1 MHPSLDAHSW
11 KLLVEECR
19 AVCEFVWK
27 FSYFIRSKCFIT
39 FVSHARAYEQRTLN
53 LGTDSARILLVT
65 NKALLYTLLLYI
77 CYTYKNS
84 REKIARLQKPTAENE
99 QTNLWLFVS
108 ERVAILKSGRLHF
121 EATITMEEICNS
133 SVTSLAPF
141 LGLIRFDCRSSSAND
156 RPYSR
161 IFLVLF
167 SALCEKKGLWDAV
180 YETIVGER
188 LERT

>member
-1 MHPSLDAHSW
+1 MFHNF
-11 KLLVEECR
+11 R
-19 AVCEFVWK
+19 
-27 FSYFIRSKCFIT
+27 I
-39 FVSHARAYEQRTLN
+39 SHARAYEQRTLN
-53 LGTDSARILLVT
+53 LGTGSARILLVL
-65 NKALLYTLLLYI
+65 NKAAFI
-77 CYTYKNS
+77 HIIAIHMSAYKNGL
-84 REKIARLQKPTAENE
+84 EKIARLQKPTSENE

-167 SALCEKKGLWDAV
+167 SVLCGKKVSPLDAA